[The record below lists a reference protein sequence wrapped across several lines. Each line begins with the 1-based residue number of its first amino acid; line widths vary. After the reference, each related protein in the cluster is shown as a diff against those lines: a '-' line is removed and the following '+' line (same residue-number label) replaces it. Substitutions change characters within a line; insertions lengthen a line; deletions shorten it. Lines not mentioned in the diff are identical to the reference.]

1 MGNNIIEY
9 LDKCHLNF
17 NPEWKHEDLLVNARD
32 LLTHNRFD
40 LYAILLYIDHK
51 VKGVSDMQYAKSVYY
66 QRTNVITGFSC
77 SEKGNELKN
86 SFEDF
91 LATIDALI
99 DDFQNGRY
107 DAQRSPIPVDC
118 NNVIVDGAHRVCC
131 AAYFKQK
138 VRIVKFVDKDFHQH
152 VTSDFLINNALPVDI
167 ADAMALEAC
176 NWHDDLYMLFLWP
189 KAFKNSTHLQEAN
202 ELIEERIPIVYKKKL
217 QMSYNAIRN
226 LMIQIYAHMDWVG
239 TVDNDFYNTH
249 VKADEVWDSNGHV
262 EFLLVRGKNTQE
274 ILNIKSEVRD
284 IYGIGLSSIHS
295 TDNIGETRIAANLIY
310 NKNSI
315 HHLHLG
321 HPTQYAES
329 HHLIEN
335 FKYRIKENALD
346 IRDFIIDSSMVLAV
360 YGIREANDLD
370 YYNLNDD
377 INLDY
382 MNIEEHDEHLA
393 YHNIGKV
400 DLIVNPANYF
410 VYYGVKFISLNRLA
424 LFKKNR
430 GEKKD
435 INDLQLINTY
445 VSSENKLK
453 MQFLLMKDTFRRK
466 KIIYKKN
473 LRAFV
478 RQSLITLHIFDFVH
492 SIYRKFK

>member
-1 MGNNIIEY
+1 MGNNIIEH
-9 LDKCHLNF
+9 LDKCHLKF
-17 NPEWKHEDLLVNARD
+17 NPEWKHEDLLVDARD

-51 VKGVSDMQYAKSVYY
+51 IKGVSDMQYAQSVYY

-91 LATIDALI
+91 LATIDTLI

-138 VRIVKFVDKDFHQH
+138 VRIVKFTDKDFHQH
-152 VTSDFLINNALPVDI
+152 VTSDFLINNTLPIDI

-176 NWHDDLYMLFLWP
+176 NWHNDLYMLFLWP
-189 KAFKNSTHLQEAN
+189 KAFKNSTHLQKAN
-202 ELIEERIPIVYKKKL
+202 ELIEGKVPVIYKKKL
-217 QMSYNAIRN
+217 QMNYNAIRN

-249 VKADEVWDSNGHV
+249 VKADEVWDSNGQV

-274 ILNIKSEVRD
+274 ILNIKGEVRD

-295 TDNIGETRIAANLIY
+295 TDNIAETRIAANLIY

-315 HHLHLG
+315 HHLHFG
-321 HPTQYAES
+321 HPTQYVKS
-329 HHLIEN
+329 HHLIEF
-335 FKYRIKENALD
+335 FKYKIDENALN
-346 IRDFIIDSSMVLAV
+346 IRDFVIDSSMVLAV

-377 INLDY
+377 VKLDY
-382 MNIEEHDEHLA
+382 MNIEEHDEHLT
-393 YHNIGKV
+393 YHNVSKV
-400 DLIVNPANYF
+400 DLIINPANYF

-424 LFKKNR
+424 SFKKNR

-435 INDLQLINTY
+435 INDLRLINTY

-453 MQFLLMKDTFRRK
+453 MQFLRMKDTFRRK

-473 LRAFV
+473 LRMFA
-478 RQSLITLHIFDFVH
+478 RQSLISLHIFDFVY

>member
-1 MGNNIIEY
+1 
-9 LDKCHLNF
+9 
-17 NPEWKHEDLLVNARD
+17 
-32 LLTHNRFD
+32 
-40 LYAILLYIDHK
+40 
-51 VKGVSDMQYAKSVYY
+51 
-66 QRTNVITGFSC
+66 
-77 SEKGNELKN
+77 
-86 SFEDF
+86 
-91 LATIDALI
+91 
-99 DDFQNGRY
+99 
-107 DAQRSPIPVDC
+107 
-118 NNVIVDGAHRVCC
+118 
-131 AAYFKQK
+131 
-138 VRIVKFVDKDFHQH
+138 
-152 VTSDFLINNALPVDI
+152 
-167 ADAMALEAC
+167 
-176 NWHDDLYMLFLWP
+176 
-189 KAFKNSTHLQEAN
+189 
-202 ELIEERIPIVYKKKL
+202 
-217 QMSYNAIRN
+217 
-226 LMIQIYAHMDWVG
+226 
-239 TVDNDFYNTH
+239 
-249 VKADEVWDSNGHV
+249 
-262 EFLLVRGKNTQE
+262 
-274 ILNIKSEVRD
+274 
-284 IYGIGLSSIHS
+284 
-295 TDNIGETRIAANLIY
+295 
-310 NKNSI
+310 
-315 HHLHLG
+315 
-321 HPTQYAES
+321 
-329 HHLIEN
+329 
-335 FKYRIKENALD
+335 
-346 IRDFIIDSSMVLAV
+346 MVLAV

-453 MQFLLMKDTFRRK
+453 MQFLRMKDTFRRK